1 MFIVECGYCSQ
12 KINAD
17 KLKGALYACPACGAP
32 LPNKIEPY
40 DPEKHGK
47 WHVMG
52 TYSPNAQRYQIGYGT
67 STVSPDGIK
76 DTSILVTHQIE
87 DSHIADAIYNGTG
100 VPMGYSPG
108 EQPGD
113 GDMWLDPNS
122 GMLSVFNG
130 ISWLTLPA
138 QKGYQGS

>member
-1 MFIVECGYCSQ
+1 
-12 KINAD
+12 
-17 KLKGALYACPACGAP
+17 
-32 LPNKIEPY
+32 
-40 DPEKHGK
+40 
-47 WHVMG
+47 
-52 TYSPNAQRYQIGYGT
+52 
-67 STVSPDGIK
+67 
-76 DTSILVTHQIE
+76 
-87 DSHIADAIYNGTG
+87 
-100 VPMGYSPG
+100 MGYSPG